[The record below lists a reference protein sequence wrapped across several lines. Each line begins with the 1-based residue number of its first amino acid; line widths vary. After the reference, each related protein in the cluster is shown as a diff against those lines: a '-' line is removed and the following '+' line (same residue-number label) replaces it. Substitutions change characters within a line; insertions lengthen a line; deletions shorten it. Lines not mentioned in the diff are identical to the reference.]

1 MWSFCASVNQHNNYI
16 YTKYVEMQLN
26 LNINWDINSMIT
38 LQPPIKKVKWRSST
52 IHFPTW
58 VPTCNGVKKEN
69 PLTSLKPVIL
79 AKVNTDS
86 PENGWRSA
94 NSDMFQDVAYQTS
107 RMMQS
112 TSDSSSR
119 CVDRKHKNR
128 NECWCTLQ
136 LTCQYDPALHVRHSG
151 K

>member
-1 MWSFCASVNQHNNYI
+1 MGPY
-16 YTKYVEMQLN
+16 MQ
-26 LNINWDINSMIT
+26 WG
-38 LQPPIKKVKWRSST
+38 KK
-52 IHFPTW
+52 
-58 VPTCNGVKKEN
+58 ND

-86 PENGWRSA
+86 PENGRHSA

-128 NECWCTLQ
+128 NEC
-136 LTCQYDPALHVRHSG
+136 
-151 K
+151 